1 MRVEELFFFA
11 DDFFLDFFTTSCFG
25 MCVKWALLPP
35 EPEFNELGLKLNSS
49 DCWMLSFTEVYCSCF
64 SVGLKFP
71 KRALFFLT
79 LFERVAAVVGVLPLK
94 ALLSDFLAL
103 VDLFI
108 LAGVLIG
115 D

>member
-1 MRVEELFFFA
+1 MSKVLSKA
-11 DDFFLDFFTTSCFG
+11 N
-25 MCVKWALLPP
+25 VK
-35 EPEFNELGLKLNSS
+35 
-49 DCWMLSFTEVYCSCF
+49 VYL
-64 SVGLKFP
+64 LKFP

-79 LFERVAAVVGVLPLK
+79 LFERVAAVVGVLPFK